1 MKKDTGNKCR
11 KSGILSSAACL
22 TVLLLALLLASP
34 LAAATAGTEWEVAPS
49 SPYVGNTL
57 VITGTSAP
65 DRTLNAEVSFEKSV
79 AVSGGEYEYGIDEV
93 KIPDGDNNCFT
104 VRAEGV
110 KDLNVRVKK
119 LVWITLSE
127 DATGGVAEISQTHVP
142 PWTYEV
148 RMDGNAQ
155 DSQSRVTLRIT
166 AAQTIDTDSEGNLRF
181 EYDTDGMP
189 AGEYDITI
197 DGVTK
202 TITLKTKSSSGGGSG
217 TGSATIRQAEPEE
230 PEETEEETEIQEI
243 TPVEEETEEEV
254 TGDEASKASENEAE
268 DEQDSEPAAEET
280 SEEEEPSA
288 DGSFMVWGILGSLM
302 VISLGRKSRK

>member
-1 MKKDTGNKCR
+1 MKKDTANKR
-11 KSGILSSAACL
+11 RRNGLLSSAACL
-22 TVLLLALLLASP
+22 SVLLLALLLASP
-34 LAAATAGTEWEVAPS
+34 IASAIPSTEWELAPS

-65 DRTLNAEVSFEKSV
+65 DRTLDAEVSFERSV

-93 KIPDGDNNCFT
+93 NIPDGDNNRFT
-104 VRAEGV
+104 VRAESV
-110 KDLNVRVKK
+110 EDLNVRVKK
-119 LVWITLSE
+119 LVWITLSA
-127 DATGGVAEISQTHVP
+127 DATDGVAEISQPNVP

-155 DSQSRVTLRIT
+155 EGQSRVTLTIT
-166 AAQTIDTDSEGNLRF
+166 AAQTIDSDSEGKFRF

-189 AGEYDITI
+189 AGEYDISI

-202 TITLKTKSSSGGGSG
+202 TITLKAKSSSGGGSG
-217 TGSATIRQAEPEE
+217 TGSATIRSAEPEE
-230 PEETEEETEIQEI
+230 PEEENETQVINEEEEEETSEG
-243 TPVEEETEEEV
+243 ET
-254 TGDEASKASENEAE
+254 GGEASKASVNGAEEEEQESEPEAE
-268 DEQDSEPAAEET
+268 ES

-302 VISLGRKSRK
+302 VISLIRKSGK